1 MTLMRFFNLRSNLW
15 APFAAWVCIAV
26 FSVIMAGSGC
36 ETRLERIRF
45 DKQSEF
51 ERILVVDKADRRYL
65 RFGAA
70 DNGYQSSISLSD
82 PEAVPA
88 EYIRAAMLGMVMA
101 PEPERVLM
109 VGLGG
114 GVFTSLLRHHF
125 PNLWIDAVEIDP
137 VVVEAAVKFFNVRE
151 DERFR
156 IYVEDGAKFIEDAQ
170 ISYDLVLLDAYS
182 GEGVPEKLVSRE
194 FFQAVKTRMNAGGV
208 VAANL
213 WQQGDREKAIA
224 ASFDA
229 VFDQTAC
236 IRSTDRQNLLLF
248 GKAGGMP
255 SSKDLVRAAYR
266 FTAAHDLSF
275 DLGEIAGRAA
285 VSPEAGAPFCKTR
298 RGG

>member
-1 MTLMRFFNLRSNLW
+1 
-15 APFAAWVCIAV
+15 
-26 FSVIMAGSGC
+26 MA
-36 ETRLERIRF
+36 TVRF

-82 PEAVPA
+82 PEAVPM

-114 GVFTSLLRHHF
+114 GAFTSLLRRHF

-137 VVVEAAVKFFNVRE
+137 VVVEAAGKFFNVRE

-156 IYVEDGAKFIEDAQ
+156 IYVEDGAKFIQDAQ
-170 ISYDLVLLDAYS
+170 SSYDLILLDAYS

-194 FFQAVKTRMNAGGV
+194 FFQAVKTKMNEGGV

-213 WQQGDREKAIA
+213 WQQGRREEAIA
-224 ASFDA
+224 GAFHS
-229 VFDQTAC
+229 VFAQSAC
-236 IRSTDRQNLLLF
+236 IRTQDRQNLVLF

-255 SSKDLVRAAYR
+255 SSKDLVRAARR
-266 FTAAHDLSF
+266 FTAASGLSF
-275 DLGEIAGRAA
+275 DLAEIAQRIV
-285 VSPEAGAPFCKTR
+285 VSPRAGAPFCKK
-298 RGG
+298 